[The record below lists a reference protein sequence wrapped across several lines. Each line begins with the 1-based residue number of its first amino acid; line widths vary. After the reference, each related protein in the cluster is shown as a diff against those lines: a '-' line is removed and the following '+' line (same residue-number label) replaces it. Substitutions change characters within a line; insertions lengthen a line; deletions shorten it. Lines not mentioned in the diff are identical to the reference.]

1 MEDVIKAL
9 SSVEIV
15 GLHTKDNLDDDMY
28 CGKIIGYEDNR
39 LIFQTYDICSEVC
52 KDIQVE
58 SSDIVWFEANS
69 ADTEYLA
76 KVIANKDIF
85 TIKGERTIT
94 KCEIAVHLH
103 RLWENEIP
111 ALYHTE
117 FEDDYYA
124 YIVGYDENTIILR
137 SFNPFYNIDYGIIC
151 FPIENIEKIEVYK
164 SELNIYPYLYE
175 NKIKVNKCQ
184 MESTDI
190 RLDFFRRSMNE
201 KKLVDVQNLTDIE
214 NDEDLVGYVDSVQ
227 DGVIRFRK
235 INTEGIDC
243 GTEEY
248 NVNDIVTF
256 GWEGLYLDR
265 IELLYKTNL
274 LKNAKE
280 ENAKIKNRE
289 NFISMIL
296 DARKDGTVVS
306 LVSDET
312 DDEYRV
318 STGFVVEVMDNWARL
333 KLYDFEEFHWFEC
346 YRRINDFSRIRRNGM
361 MELLVKAIS
370 DKTFDKRITKQSF
383 C

>member
-1 MEDVIKAL
+1 
-9 SSVEIV
+9 
-15 GLHTKDNLDDDMY
+15 
-28 CGKIIGYEDNR
+28 
-39 LIFQTYDICSEVC
+39 
-52 KDIQVE
+52 
-58 SSDIVWFEANS
+58 
-69 ADTEYLA
+69 
-76 KVIANKDIF
+76 
-85 TIKGERTIT
+85 
-94 KCEIAVHLH
+94 
-103 RLWENEIP
+103 
-111 ALYHTE
+111 
-117 FEDDYYA
+117 
-124 YIVGYDENTIILR
+124 
-137 SFNPFYNIDYGIIC
+137 
-151 FPIENIEKIEVYK
+151 
-164 SELNIYPYLYE
+164 
-175 NKIKVNKCQ
+175 

-289 NFISMIL
+289 NFISMLL